1 MPRYSLLGRKRQGG
15 GRSGVVGSLTEM
27 DFLCVLIIDNN
38 HPSLGECIAQ
48 RMESHILGH
57 ILETKLITF
66 QVMLPETQLRTTY

>member
-38 HPSLGECIAQ
+38 HPNLG
-48 RMESHILGH
+48 G
-57 ILETKLITF
+57 
-66 QVMLPETQLRTTY
+66 V